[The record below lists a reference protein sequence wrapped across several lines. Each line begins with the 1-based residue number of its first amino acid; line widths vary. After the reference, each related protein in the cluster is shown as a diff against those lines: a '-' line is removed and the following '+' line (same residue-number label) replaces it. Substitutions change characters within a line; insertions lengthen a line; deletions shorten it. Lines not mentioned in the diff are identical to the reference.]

1 MRPAADEPRDSDR
14 EDFEREPEQDPAD
27 EPRMESDPVEAS
39 ESTSPEGESGH
50 PRRSSQESAQ
60 ERKRNSAAS
69 SNTRRPRR
77 FPERRKGRER
87 QESYGDSGER
97 SGRRPRDEY
106 SEGGHGK
113 RERAG
118 GFPSEASVRESG
130 GRMVSSEAIAFESID
145 QDALRVVSRLSRR
158 GFEAYLVGGCVRD
171 LLLGHQP
178 KDFDVATQAHPRQIK
193 RIFNNGRIIG
203 RRFKLVH
210 VIYGDNVI
218 ETSTFRAEPPQRDEE
233 DEDLLITED
242 NEFGT
247 AAEDAR
253 RRDFTINGLFLDPLS
268 ERIIDYV
275 DGLPDIESRTL
286 RTIGEPRVRMAEDPV
301 RILRAVKFAT
311 RLGLSISQATWD
323 AMRALSG
330 ELERSSPPRVAEEI
344 LRLLR
349 SGHADRAFRM
359 LLHCGALEV
368 LLPEHAAWIED
379 KGGEEGSGYL
389 WGLLRELDELTLTR
403 GPSTVHF
410 ALSVLYLP
418 IFDEVLAEEL
428 GPGPYGDG
436 EVLGA
441 AGQVLF
447 QLAGT
452 SRLSRRDIGLAKRLL
467 ANQRRFT
474 QKPSKRFRPL
484 LFIKSPEFGESLD
497 LFRTASLARG
507 GSLEDYESWLERQR
521 RSDDVPDEEL
531 EVLRSK
537 RRRRRRKK
545 PRD

>member
-1 MRPAADEPRDSDR
+1 MRKARTEGPDPRPDKRDESPADDRDGRRGGRGSRDSRPDGGPR
-14 EDFEREPEQDPAD
+14 GGDPE
-27 EPRMESDPVEAS
+27 
-39 ESTSPEGESGH
+39 
-50 PRRSSQESAQ
+50 RRS
-60 ERKRNSAAS
+60 
-69 SNTRRPRR
+69 RR
-77 FPERRKGRER
+77 FPTRRSRSEAERDDERDDEREVRSDGRN
-87 QESYGDSGER
+87 
-97 SGRRPRDEY
+97 GRRCGTPSARDVA
-106 SEGGHGK
+106 EGG
-113 RERAG
+113 
-118 GFPSEASVRESG
+118 
-130 GRMVSSEAIAFESID
+130 GRIVPGDTIPIEHID
-145 QDALRVVSRLSRR
+145 QDALRVVSRLGRR

-171 LLLGHQP
+171 LLLGHKP
-178 KDFDVATQAHPRQIK
+178 KDFDVATEAHPRQIK

-210 VIYGDNVI
+210 VIYGDHVI
-218 ETSTFRAEPPQRDEE
+218 ETSTFRAEPPQREE
-233 DEDLLITED
+233 DDDDLLITED

-253 RRDFTINGLFLDPLS
+253 RRDFTINGLFLDPI
-268 ERIIDYV
+268 ENRIIDYV

-323 AMRALSG
+323 AMRAHAG

-379 KGGEEGSGYL
+379 KGGEEGAGLL
-389 WGLLRELDELTLTR
+389 WGLLRELDELTLAR
-403 GPSTVHF
+403 GQRTIHF
-410 ALSVLYLP
+410 ALATLYLP
-418 IFDEVLAEEL
+418 LFEDLLDGEL

-441 AGQVLF
+441 AGEVL
-447 QLAGT
+447 QELAGT

-497 LFRTASLARG
+497 LFRNSSLARG
-507 GSLEDYESWLERQR
+507 GSLEDYEAWVERQR
-521 RSDDVPDEEL
+521 RADDVPDEEL
-531 EVLRSK
+531 SALRSK
-537 RRRRRRKK
+537 RRRRRRK
-545 PRD
+545 RHSDD

>member
-1 MRPAADEPRDSDR
+1 MRSDSPLEPFARR
-14 EDFEREPEQDPAD
+14 EQRGSGEARPPE
-27 EPRMESDPVEAS
+27 S
-39 ESTSPEGESGH
+39 SPEGGRPERARQGETEH
-50 PRRSSQESAQ
+50 APGRR
-60 ERKRNSAAS
+60 
-69 SNTRRPRR
+69 RR
-77 FPERRKGRER
+77 FPERRRRDADGVEDA
-87 QESYGDSGER
+87 GDRRER
-97 SGRRPRDEY
+97 SGARR
-106 SEGGHGK
+106 SG
-113 RERAG
+113 A
-118 GFPSEASVRESG
+118 PSEREVAESG
-130 GRMVSSEAIAFESID
+130 GRILSGDTIPMEHVD
-145 QDALRVVSRLSRR
+145 QDALRVVSRLCRR

-171 LLLGHQP
+171 LLLGHKP
-178 KDFDVATQAHPRQIK
+178 KDFDVATEAHPRQIK

-218 ETSTFRAEPPQRDEE
+218 ETSTFRAEPPQREEE

-242 NEFGT
+242 NEFGS

-253 RRDFTINGLFLDPLS
+253 RRDFTINGLFLDPL
-268 ERIIDYV
+268 ENRIIDYV

-286 RTIGEPRVRMAEDPV
+286 RTIGDPRVRMAEDPV

-323 AMRALSG
+323 AMHALSS

-349 SGHADRAFRM
+349 SGHSDRAFRM
-359 LLHCGALEV
+359 LLHCGALEI

-379 KGGEEGSGYL
+379 KGGEEGAGLL
-389 WGLLRELDELTLTR
+389 WGLLRELDELTLAR
-403 GPSTVHF
+403 GPRTIHF
-410 ALSVLYLP
+410 ALATLYLP
-418 IFDEVLAEEL
+418 LFEDVLHEEL

-441 AGQVLF
+441 AGEVL
-447 QLAGT
+447 QELAGT
-452 SRLSRRDIGLAKRLL
+452 SRLSRRDVGLAKRLL

-484 LFIKSPEFGESLD
+484 LFIKSPEFAESLD
-497 LFRTASLARG
+497 LFRNSSLARG

-521 RSDDVPDEEL
+521 RADDVPEEEL
-531 EVLRSK
+531 ETLRKK
-537 RRRRRRKK
+537 RRRRRRK
-545 PRD
+545 RSSSE